1 MMDWTPENDENFP
14 WLQIAGLE
22 TTFHGLPRFGSQM
35 AIRLA
40 S

>member
-1 MMDWTPENDENFP
+1 VKKFYWF
-14 WLQIAGLE
+14 QIAGLGA
-22 TTFHGLPRFGSQM
+22 TFHGLPRFGSQM